1 MEWLFERVAPPP
13 GARLLEVGCGSAALW
28 RANVDRIDPS
38 WSLTL
43 TDLSPGMIES
53 ARAALGERADYA
65 VADAQELP
73 FADPSFDVVVAN
85 HMLYHVSDRPK
96 ALAEIARVLVPGG
109 VLHAATNGRGH
120 LRELRDL
127 VGLEWSLNR
136 IVDEFRLE
144 NGAEQL
150 GEFFVDVRVERFDV
164 GLAVTEV
171 EPVLAYVRSSG
182 SFPDGSLERVRDE
195 VAAAIA
201 REAAS
206 GSPPRLAFSPAASL
220 DTAVLRF
227 AAMEGTTVGEAAAQT
242 GWSARMLRYLERN
255 RLVVPHRSAS
265 GYRLYGLRELN
276 QLRSLASCGAA
287 SASRS
292 PTLLSRPGSG
302 ASPT

>member
-1 MEWLFERVAPPP
+1 MRR
-13 GARLLEVGCGSAALW
+13 GR
-28 RANVDRIDPS
+28 
-38 WSLTL
+38 LTL

-53 ARAALGERADYA
+53 ARAALGERAEYV

-73 FADPSFDVVVAN
+73 FADSSFDVVVAN

-127 VGLEWSLNR
+127 VGVEWPLNR

-150 GEFFVDVRVERFDV
+150 GELFVDVRVERFDV

-171 EPVLAYVRSSG
+171 EPVLAYVRSSE
-182 SFPDGSLERVRDE
+182 SFPDGSLEHVRDE

-201 REAAS
+201 RE
-206 GSPPRLAFSPAASL
+206 GCFRI
-220 DTAVLRF
+220 
-227 AAMEGTTVGEAAAQT
+227 TTT
-242 GWSARMLRYLERN
+242 
-255 RLVVPHRSAS
+255 P
-265 GYRLYGLRELN
+265 GLLTCRK
-276 QLRSLASCGAA
+276 
-287 SASRS
+287 
-292 PTLLSRPGSG
+292 P
-302 ASPT
+302 